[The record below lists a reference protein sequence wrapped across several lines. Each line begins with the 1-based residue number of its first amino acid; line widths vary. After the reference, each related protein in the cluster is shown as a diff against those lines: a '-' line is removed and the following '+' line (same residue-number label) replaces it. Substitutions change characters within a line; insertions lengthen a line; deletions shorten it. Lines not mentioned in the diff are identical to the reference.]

1 MTPRKSF
8 VRRISECRGSAAT
21 EALAAVL
28 IICLIFFGLMQIFR
42 WAASKMIAE
51 YASVNAAGAYAR
63 GYTNAFTRKVGRISA
78 VGASG
83 KDESEPAINIYSS
96 QGYIAERF
104 RRYLENPRTSGVDYE
119 YWDNDSGPR
128 LNVRAYGDDFI
139 RGRVW
144 LDRMPLLH
152 PALDLLLRDADSEKG
167 TLEGETVFY
176 NYSKHYLVH
185 Q

>member
-1 MTPRKSF
+1 MPRKRLLTAEKSD
-8 VRRISECRGSAAT
+8 CRGFAAV
-21 EALAAVL
+21 EALASVL
-28 IICLIFFGLMQIFR
+28 IICLVFFGLMQIFR

-51 YASVNAAGAYAR
+51 YASTNVAGAYAR

-83 KDESEPAINIYSS
+83 RDESTPSINMRSS

-119 YWDNDSGPR
+119 FWDNDSGPN
-128 LNVRAYGDDFI
+128 LNIRVSGGDFI
-139 RGRVW
+139 RGSVW

-152 PALDLLLRDADSEKG
+152 PALDIMLRDADSENG
-167 TLEGETVFY
+167 ILEGETSFY

>member
-1 MTPRKSF
+1 MEKMCG
-8 VRRISECRGSAAT
+8 CRGSAST

-42 WAASKMIAE
+42 WAASKMVAE
-51 YASVNAAGAYAR
+51 YASTNAAGAYAR
-63 GYTNAFTRKVGRISA
+63 GYTNVFTRKVGRISA

-83 KDESEPAINIYSS
+83 RDESTPAITVRAT
-96 QGYIAERF
+96 QEHIAERF

-119 YWDNDSGPR
+119 YWDNSAGPR
-128 LNVRAYGDDFI
+128 LNVRAYGGDFV

-152 PALDLLLRDADSEKG
+152 PALDMLLRDAGNENG
-167 TLEGETVFY
+167 ILEGETVFY